1 VDPEIMKFY
10 IVDAFADELFGGNG
24 AGVVV
29 LEPGEPFPAEIVML
43 KTAAELKFSETV
55 FVQPQ
60 DEWTFKLRY
69 FSPAAEVDLCGHAT
83 IGAFGAMRDC
93 GMVKSGRNYHIETL
107 AGKLLVEVGEKTI
120 LMEMGTPKDIATIDE
135 EIKIAEIAD
144 IMGVS
149 PTEIGMPPQIIS
161 TGLPDIMLHLKSK
174 VALWRV
180 DPDFPALAELSRRY
194 EVVGV
199 HAFAVPAP
207 EESLPGGKVTA
218 YCRNFAPL
226 YEIDEEAATG
236 TANGAL
242 TYYMYQKGMLAP
254 GGENTFVQGE
264 MMRRPSRI
272 SSRLTSLGV
281 DTPEQRVKIMVG
293 GNCKVL
299 VRGEILLEH

>member
-1 VDPEIMKFY
+1 MKFY
-10 IVDAFADELFGGNG
+10 IIEAFADELFGGNG
-24 AGVVV
+24 AGVVI

-60 DEWTFKLRY
+60 DARTFKLRY

-93 GMVKSGRNYHIETL
+93 GMVGSGNSYNIETL
-107 AGKLLVEVGEKTI
+107 AGKLAVEVGEPTI
-120 LMEMGTPKDIATIDE
+120 LMEMGTPREIATIGE
-135 EIKIAEIAD
+135 AAKIAEIAG

-149 PTEIGMPPQIIS
+149 PAEIGMEPQIIS

-174 VALWRV
+174 VALWKIA
-180 DPDFPALAELSRRY
+180 PDFPALAELSRRY

-199 HAFAVPAP
+199 HAFALPSP
-207 EESLPGGKVTA
+207 EEVASAGKVTA

-242 TYYMYQKGMLAP
+242 TYYLFQKGLLAP
-254 GGENTFVQGE
+254 GEANTFMQGE

-272 SSRLTSLGV
+272 SSRLTLR
-281 DTPEQRVKIMVG
+281 DAACPAPEIKIMVG
-293 GNCKVL
+293 GSCKVL